1 MIVEMKKII
10 VLCTQNN
17 QDEMLKSLRSLKV
30 LHLDKIKET
39 NNEKL
44 ELVSKKIDDIEKT
57 RVILNSFKNNDVR
70 NDKIDNLIDQ
80 TLLLNN
86 DLESLKNKEKQITD
100 EIIRIE
106 DFGNFNPNDIK
117 ELISQG
123 IFVKLFKLN
132 KKEKINLPKDV
143 FIKKIRN
150 NKSDNFYISFSKS
163 QT

>member
-10 VLCTQNN
+10 VLCTQSN

-70 NDKIDNLIDQ
+70 NDKIDNLIDE

-86 DLESLKNKEKQITD
+86 DLESLKNKEKQIKA
-100 EIIRIE
+100 
-106 DFGNFNPNDIK
+106 K
-117 ELISQG
+117 ETQ
-123 IFVKLFKLN
+123 
-132 KKEKINLPKDV
+132 
-143 FIKKIRN
+143 
-150 NKSDNFYISFSKS
+150 
-163 QT
+163 